1 MAAYAIGMAR
11 SVSDPEGFTEYQRLA
26 GPTVEQYG
34 GKFVAGGD
42 KIEVGDGDWS
52 PVGIVVIEFESME
65 RLKRWYNSP
74 EYSAAK
80 PRRLQTADTGL
91 IFVDGG

>member
-1 MAAYAIGMAR
+1 MAR
-11 SVSDPEGFTEYQRLA
+11 SVSDPEGFTEYQGLA
-26 GPTVEQYG
+26 GATIAQYG
-34 GKFVAGGD
+34 GKFVVGSD

-52 PVGIVVIEFESME
+52 PAGIVVIEFESME
-65 RLKRWYNSP
+65 RLKQWYSSP

-80 PRRLQTADTGL
+80 PRRFQTADTGL